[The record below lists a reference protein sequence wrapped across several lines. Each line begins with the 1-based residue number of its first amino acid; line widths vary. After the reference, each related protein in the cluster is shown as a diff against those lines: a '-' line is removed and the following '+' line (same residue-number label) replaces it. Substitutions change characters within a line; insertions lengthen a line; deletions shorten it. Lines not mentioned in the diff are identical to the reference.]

1 MRKMKKKKTFLS
13 SHIITNITFYAQN
26 QTDKK
31 KSNIMAPAAKKGS
44 KKVQS
49 FVVDCTRPVRVDS
62 FARIV
67 FASKSE
73 RDAFFF
79 CLLSSPPPPSEGREI
94 YARESEDFVYSRA

>member
-1 MRKMKKKKTFLS
+1 
-13 SHIITNITFYAQN
+13 
-26 QTDKK
+26 
-31 KSNIMAPAAKKGS
+31 MAPAAKKGS

-67 FASKSE
+67 LASKSE

-79 CLLSSPPPPSEGREI
+79 FVFSQALLLRRKEEK
-94 YARESEDFVYSRA
+94 FTRANRKISYTLALEPLRNVN

>member
-1 MRKMKKKKTFLS
+1 
-13 SHIITNITFYAQN
+13 
-26 QTDKK
+26 
-31 KSNIMAPAAKKGS
+31 MAPAAKKGS

-73 RDAFFF
+73 RERETHFF
-79 CLLSSPPPPSEGREI
+79 CLLSSPPPPSEGGEI

>member
-1 MRKMKKKKTFLS
+1 
-13 SHIITNITFYAQN
+13 
-26 QTDKK
+26 
-31 KSNIMAPAAKKGS
+31 MAPAAKKGS

-73 RDAFFF
+73 REKDAFFF
-79 CLLSSPPPPSEGREI
+79 VFSQALLLRRKEEKCT
-94 YARESEDFVYSRA
+94 RANRKISYTLALEPLRNVN

>member
-1 MRKMKKKKTFLS
+1 
-13 SHIITNITFYAQN
+13 
-26 QTDKK
+26 
-31 KSNIMAPAAKKGS
+31 MAPAAKKGS

-73 RDAFFF
+73 REKETHFFF
-79 CLLSSPPPPSEGREI
+79 VFSQALLLRRKEEK
-94 YARESEDFVYSRA
+94 FTRANRKISYTLALEPLRNVN

>member
-1 MRKMKKKKTFLS
+1 
-13 SHIITNITFYAQN
+13 
-26 QTDKK
+26 
-31 KSNIMAPAAKKGS
+31 MAPAAKKGS

-79 CLLSSPPPPSEGREI
+79 VFSQALFLRRKEEKFLRARIGRFRILSLSNRCET
-94 YARESEDFVYSRA
+94 

>member
-1 MRKMKKKKTFLS
+1 
-13 SHIITNITFYAQN
+13 
-26 QTDKK
+26 
-31 KSNIMAPAAKKGS
+31 MAPAAKKGS

-73 RDAFFF
+73 REKDAFF
-79 CLLSSPPPPSEGREI
+79 CLLSSPPPPSEGGEI
-94 YARESEDFVYSRA
+94 FTRANRKISYTLALEPLRNVN